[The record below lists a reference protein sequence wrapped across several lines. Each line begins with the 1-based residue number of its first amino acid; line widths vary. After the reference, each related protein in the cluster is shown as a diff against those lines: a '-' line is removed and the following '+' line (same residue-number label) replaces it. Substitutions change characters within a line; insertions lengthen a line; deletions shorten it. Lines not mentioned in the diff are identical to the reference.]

1 MLDQAGDPATFVVLA
16 CERAKDWLNQAV
28 EHGDIDQIVEL
39 KSQAEAI
46 RIYTTQKQLG
56 KDAELAAAEIVRRAE
71 RGIGV
76 AIRRGQDAGDFLT
89 QREGGG
95 HPELVPT
102 GTRTSSKP
110 SPTEWLKRGND
121 MTNTYAVTDNVSD
134 EQFDEAIKEAKEEG
148 NLSRANVVRKVKPAK
163 DERSVSERLKSA
175 SRKRYDASQ
184 RPEHLRGMRHI
195 DPNRVV
201 EQTIFGSGISDEI
214 AEQIDFSALDRDRL
228 EGWVSS
234 LSDVIRS
241 LTTLRNN
248 LKKELTLD

>member
-1 MLDQAGDPATFVVLA
+1 MSTAELAILASDTSMLDAAGDPATFVVLA
-16 CERAKDWLNQAV
+16 CERAKDWLRQAV

-76 AIRRGQDAGDFLT
+76 AIRRGQDGGTIRARG
-89 QREGGG
+89 EGGG
-95 HPELVPT
+95 DPRFVDPQPRE
-102 GTRTSSKP
+102 TRM
-110 SPTEWLKRGND
+110 SPAAYIPNNAERTAIYD
-121 MTNTYAVTDNVSD
+121 VTDSVSD
-134 EQFDEAIKEAKEEG
+134 EQFDEAIDEAKAEN
-148 NLSRANVVRKVKPAK
+148 NLSRANVVRKIRKEPAPKPT
-163 DERSVSERLKSA
+163 D
-175 SRKRYDASQ
+175 
-184 RPEHLRGMRHI
+184 RPEHLRNMHHI

-201 EQTIFGSGISDEI
+201 EQTITHSGIAPGLE
-214 AEQIDFSALDRDRL
+214 ELIDYSALERDRL

-248 LKKELTLD
+248 LKKELTRD